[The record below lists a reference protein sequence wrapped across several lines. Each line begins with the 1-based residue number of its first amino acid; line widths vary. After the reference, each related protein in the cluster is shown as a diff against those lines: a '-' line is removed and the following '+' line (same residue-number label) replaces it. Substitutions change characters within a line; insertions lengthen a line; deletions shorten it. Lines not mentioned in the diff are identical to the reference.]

1 MEITTE
7 NLNDLHLKVNININP
22 KDYLPKVEESIKTMG
37 KKMNIP
43 GFRPGH
49 VPPGMVKKIY
59 GNEALADELNKL
71 IADTLDNYIKEKNL
85 KILGQPMPVA
95 DEKKQVV
102 DIQSPSEYDFKFE
115 LGIHSDFQLPD
126 LNAHEFSN
134 YNVSI
139 EEKTV
144 EDEIEK
150 LRVRYGNAIETE
162 AIKNDSVLSII
173 FKEMND
179 DGNEKDGGIETTR
192 RISIESF
199 KNEEIKNQISSL
211 KKGENIVIDIFKAYN
226 NDAELITHNI
236 LDISH
241 SQADSMNHTFKISID
256 GIFEIQKAELNQDL
270 YDKLFGEGKVKS
282 EKELKEK
289 IREEL
294 GRSYKDIAHS
304 RLLADLTDY
313 LIDNTTISFPDEFL
327 KKWILSNNAKPVTPE
342 QVENEFGQFSRQLKW
357 DLIFDRIIKDNDL
370 KVNADELKAAAKNR
384 MKQQYFGG
392 QIDEAMEQYLEQFA
406 IKMLED
412 EKQRRNYFN
421 MAMEEKI
428 FEVIKKKANIQ
439 PREISYHDFTHT
451 GNHGHHHHHH

>member
-49 VPPGMVKKIY
+49 VPPGMVKKMY

-71 IADTLDNYIKEKNL
+71 IAESLDNYIKEKNL

-139 EEKTV
+139 EEKTL

-173 FKEMND
+173 FKEINLC
-179 DGNEKDGGIETTR
+179 IWTC
-192 RISIESF
+192 S
-199 KNEEIKNQISSL
+199 
-211 KKGENIVIDIFKAYN
+211 
-226 NDAELITHNI
+226 THIINHICRLLNI
-236 LDISH
+236 L
-241 SQADSMNHTFKISID
+241 
-256 GIFEIQKAELNQDL
+256 
-270 YDKLFGEGKVKS
+270 
-282 EKELKEK
+282 
-289 IREEL
+289 
-294 GRSYKDIAHS
+294 
-304 RLLADLTDY
+304 
-313 LIDNTTISFPDEFL
+313 
-327 KKWILSNNAKPVTPE
+327 
-342 QVENEFGQFSRQLKW
+342 
-357 DLIFDRIIKDNDL
+357 
-370 KVNADELKAAAKNR
+370 
-384 MKQQYFGG
+384 
-392 QIDEAMEQYLEQFA
+392 
-406 IKMLED
+406 
-412 EKQRRNYFN
+412 
-421 MAMEEKI
+421 
-428 FEVIKKKANIQ
+428 
-439 PREISYHDFTHT
+439 
-451 GNHGHHHHHH
+451 